1 MWPGQKFSLALD
13 VSESPVRNR
22 TEANREW
29 LHRNLVAIV
38 SRTRTL
44 TPHSCLHTHNALTLL
59 HFVSTYAPTI
69 RLQEFSNKSILFQ
82 AQSEYQHVLVFRSA
96 QYGNVLVL
104 DGVIQLTERD
114 EFSYHE
120 IMTHV
125 PLCSHPHPSRVLI
138 VGGGDGGILREV
150 CRHESVTEICVVEID
165 HVVVNVCRRFFG
177 TSTAVCFDDPRV
189 RLVHADA
196 AEFLNGSNGSADSDS
211 DNLNTRN
218 SNEGYW
224 DVIVGDTSDPV
235 GPAESL
241 FQPAFY
247 ESMYRALRPS
257 GIVCVQA
264 ECFWIHLDLIADLT
278 ACCRDI
284 FDSAEYC
291 STMVPTYPC
300 GQIGFIL
307 ASKQVSIRGPSTCRY
322 PVRQPDFVQDLQWY
336 SPAMHTAAFTLPPFV
351 TRKIDE
357 DYDSRM
363 KRQDKEE
370 EYKCFLGGG
379 GGQCH
384 IL

>member
-1 MWPGQKFSLALD
+1 
-13 VSESPVRNR
+13 
-22 TEANREW
+22 
-29 LHRNLVAIV
+29 
-38 SRTRTL
+38 
-44 TPHSCLHTHNALTLL
+44 
-59 HFVSTYAPTI
+59 
-69 RLQEFSNKSILFQ
+69 
-82 AQSEYQHVLVFRSA
+82 VLVFRSA

-125 PLCSHPHPSRVLI
+125 PLCSHPNPSRVLI

-150 CRHESVTEICVVEID
+150 CRHDTVTEICVVEID
-165 HVVVNVCRRFFG
+165 QVVVDVCRRFFG
-177 TSTAVCFDDPRV
+177 TSTAVCFNDPRV

-196 AEFLNGSNGSADSDS
+196 AEFLNGNGSADHP
-211 DNLNTRN
+211 

-307 ASKQVSIRGPSTCRY
+307 ASKQKRPSSCRH
-322 PVRQPDFVQDLQWY
+322 PVRQPDFVEDLQWY
-336 SPAMHTAAFTLPPFV
+336 SPAMHAAAFTLPPFV

-357 DYDSRM
+357 DYDNRL
-363 KRQDKEE
+363 KQEE

-379 GGQCH
+379 GDCN

>member
-1 MWPGQKFSLALD
+1 MAWTKVFASFGCTFCCWQKN
-13 VSESPVRNR
+13 EC
-22 TEANREW
+22 
-29 LHRNLVAIV
+29 AI
-38 SRTRTL
+38 SRQPL
-44 TPHSCLHTHNALTLL
+44 THKLTTHTHT
-59 HFVSTYAPTI
+59 PCI
-69 RLQEFSNKSILFQ
+69 QEFSNKSILFQ
-82 AQSEYQHVLVFRSA
+82 AESEFQSVLVFKSA

-120 IMTHV
+120 MMTHI
-125 PLCSHPHPSRVLI
+125 PLCSHPNPQRILI

-150 CRHESVTEICVVEID
+150 CKHDTVTEICVVEID
-165 HVVVNVCRRFFG
+165 PVVIQVAREFFG
-177 TSTAVCFDDPRV
+177 TSTAVCLDDPRV

-196 AEFLNGSNGSADSDS
+196 AEFMAEVANGD
-211 DNLNTRN
+211 
-218 SNEGYW
+218 YW
-224 DVIVGDTSDPV
+224 DVIIGDTSDAV

-247 ESMYRALRPS
+247 ESMYQNLRRG
-257 GIVCVQA
+257 GIICMQA
-264 ECFWIHLDLIADLT
+264 ECFWIHLELIADLV

-307 ASKQVSIRGPSTCRY
+307 ATKSTVTGTCRK
-322 PVRQPDFVQDLQWY
+322 PVRKPDFVDELQWY

-351 TRKIDE
+351 AKELDE
-357 DYDSRM
+357 SWDGQQIPEEDDYT
-363 KRQDKEE
+363 
-370 EYKCFLGGG
+370 CFLENK
-379 GGQCH
+379 CN